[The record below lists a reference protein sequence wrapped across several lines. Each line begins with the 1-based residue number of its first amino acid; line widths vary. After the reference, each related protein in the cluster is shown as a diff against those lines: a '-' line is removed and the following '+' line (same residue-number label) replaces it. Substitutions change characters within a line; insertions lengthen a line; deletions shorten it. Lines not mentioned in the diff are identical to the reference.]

1 MFIYVNIELKIMLSN
16 FTRNLYET
24 LNFTYIL
31 SKNKKVKDFYQM
43 SITYRKE

>member
-31 SKNKKVKDFYQM
+31 SKCEIKDFYQM